1 MLPLATIGTIQ
12 SGYKVMTLPMSDDK
26 PKVVLVRPPYS
37 YEIYKSTYKNK
48 YKVGNKWV
56 SAPLPIMYLAAAVV
70 DVGADVRIIDGE
82 ADNLS
87 IEELVDHALALNPD
101 IVGVTG
107 TTPEYG
113 AVKLFTEEVKRRSP
127 TVKTVIG
134 GAHAT
139 HVPWEIVE
147 EVSGVDY
154 VVVFEG
160 EKALAAI
167 ASSDSQK
174 LREYS
179 DNAQYL
185 MKSVG
190 VHDPEKYKN
199 RVLLSQNQTTEDLE
213 RLRPLRRAP
222 YIDMSNYRFADPQV
236 GLVLTDS
243 LETARGCPYAC
254 TFCSS
259 RRSGLGL
266 RSVEN
271 ILEELDQIAA
281 NMNAK
286 GQRGLIQFVDDTLT
300 FNRKRSIEL
309 FEKMK
314 ARKYNAHFL
323 CLTRA
328 NTIATTN
335 GREDDLSFARLMK
348 DVGFVQIS
356 FGIESGNPD
365 INEEMQKGVTLDHY
379 RRAYEILDAVGVEER
394 RGSFIIGHPHET
406 EKTIQDSI
414 NFAKELKIHRT
425 SVNIMT
431 PYPGTMVYDQARLG
445 KGLYFEKGATDFSN
459 FRRWGNSVVSTD
471 ELSPQALQYWHRR
484 FLAEAYSSSTS
495 VKHSIKEFASGNR
508 SHFFHRP
515 VLKAVRDRVDLV
527 RQKQWATPPT
537 FSRPDHSNYN
547 PDEWGKAHITKTD
560 CINAFKSLYDVR
572 NRKVRGKT
580 QNSTTPDLE
589 ITSVTA

>member
-1 MLPLATIGTIQ
+1 MNR
-12 SGYKVMTLPMSDDK
+12 LPMSEDR

-56 SAPLPIMYLAAAVV
+56 SAPLPIMYLASAVL

-82 ADNLS
+82 VDNLS
-87 IEELVDHALALNPD
+87 LEELVEETIALKPD
-101 IVGVTG
+101 IVGITG

-113 AVKLFTEEVKRRSP
+113 AVKFVAEGVKNLAP
-127 TVKTVIG
+127 DVTMVIG

-139 HVPWEIVE
+139 HVPWEIVD
-147 EVSGVDY
+147 EVTGVDY

-167 ASSDSQK
+167 ASGDSEK
-174 LREYS
+174 LTEYA
-179 DNAQYL
+179 DNAIYL
-185 MKSVG
+185 MNQVG
-190 VHDPEKYKN
+190 YDAPERYNGKI
-199 RVLLSQNQTTEDLE
+199 LFSQNQTTEDLE
-213 RLRPLRRAP
+213 KLRPLRQDP

-243 LETARGCPYAC
+243 LETARGCPYSC

-259 RRSGLGL
+259 RQSGLGL

-271 ILEELDQIAA
+271 ILEELDQISA
-281 NMNAK
+281 NMAEK
-286 GQRGLIQFVDDTLT
+286 GERGLIQFVDDTLT
-300 FNRKRSIEL
+300 FNRKRSVEL

-314 ARKYNAHFL
+314 ERNYDAHFL

-328 NTIATTN
+328 NTIATN
-335 GREDDLSFARLMK
+335 NSIKEDIEFAKLMN

-356 FGIESGNPD
+356 FGIESGNEE
-365 INEEMQKGVTLDHY
+365 INSAMQKGVTLDHY
-379 RRAYEILDAVGVEER
+379 RRAYDILDKVGVEER
-394 RGSFIIGHPHET
+394 RGSFIIGHPNET
-406 EKTIQDSI
+406 EQSIRDSI
-414 NFAKELKIHRT
+414 NFAIELNIHRA

-431 PYPGTMVYDQARLG
+431 PYPGTMVYDQARQG
-445 KGLYFEKGATDFSN
+445 QGLYFENGATDFSN

-471 ELSPQALQYWHRR
+471 ELTPDALQYWHRR

-495 VKHSIKEFASGNR
+495 LKHSTKEFIAGNR

-515 VLKAVRDRVDLV
+515 VIKGVRDRWDLI
-527 RQKQWATPPT
+527 RKGEWQTPPK
-537 FSRPDHSNYN
+537 FGNPDHSDYN
-547 PDEWGKAHITKTD
+547 PDDWGAAHITKTD
-560 CINAFKSLYDVR
+560 CLNAIKYLYDIR
-572 NRKVRGKT
+572 NRKFRKT
-580 QNSTTPDLE
+580 PSDPTM
-589 ITSVTA
+589 SVTEQSPEVTHLH

>member
-1 MLPLATIGTIQ
+1 MNR
-12 SGYKVMTLPMSDDK
+12 LPMSEDR

-56 SAPLPIMYLAAAVV
+56 SAPLPIMYLASAVL

-82 ADNLS
+82 VDNLS
-87 IEELVDHALALNPD
+87 LEELVEETIALKPD
-101 IVGVTG
+101 IVGITG

-113 AVKLFTEEVKRRSP
+113 AVKFVAEGVKNLAP
-127 TVKTVIG
+127 DVTMVIG

-139 HVPWEIVE
+139 HVPWEIVD
-147 EVSGVDY
+147 EVTGVDY

-167 ASSDSQK
+167 ASGDSEK
-174 LREYS
+174 LTEYA
-179 DNAQYL
+179 DNAIYL
-185 MKSVG
+185 MNQVG
-190 VHDPEKYKN
+190 YNAPERYNGKI
-199 RVLLSQNQTTEDLE
+199 LFSQNQTTEDLE
-213 RLRPLRRAP
+213 KLRPLRQDP

-243 LETARGCPYAC
+243 LETARGCPYSC

-259 RRSGLGL
+259 RQSGLGL

-271 ILEELDQIAA
+271 ILEELDQISA
-281 NMNAK
+281 NMAEK
-286 GQRGLIQFVDDTLT
+286 GERGLIQFVDDTLT
-300 FNRKRSIEL
+300 FNRKRSVEL

-314 ARKYNAHFL
+314 ERNYDAHFL

-328 NTIATTN
+328 NTIATN
-335 GREDDLSFARLMK
+335 NSIKEDIEFAKLMN

-356 FGIESGNPD
+356 FGIESGNEE
-365 INEEMQKGVTLDHY
+365 INSAMQKGVTLDHY
-379 RRAYEILDAVGVEER
+379 RRAYDILDKVGVEER
-394 RGSFIIGHPHET
+394 RGSFIIGHPNET
-406 EKTIQDSI
+406 EQSIRDSI
-414 NFAKELKIHRT
+414 NFAIELNIHRA

-431 PYPGTMVYDQARLG
+431 PYPGTMVYDQARQG
-445 KGLYFEKGATDFSN
+445 QGLYFENGATDFSN

-471 ELSPQALQYWHRR
+471 ELTPDALQYWHKR

-495 VKHSIKEFASGNR
+495 LKHSTKEFIAGNR

-515 VLKAVRDRVDLV
+515 VIKGVRDRWDLI
-527 RQKQWATPPT
+527 RKGEWQTPPK
-537 FSRPDHSNYN
+537 FGKPDHSDYN
-547 PDEWGKAHITKTD
+547 PDDWGAAHITKTD
-560 CINAFKSLYDVR
+560 CLNAFKTLYDIR
-572 NRKVRGKT
+572 NRKFRKT
-580 QNSTTPDLE
+580 PSDPTM
-589 ITSVTA
+589 SVTEQSPEVTSLH